1 MSDSMSVQQQI
12 EALSGLQHLP
22 PGSLPNI
29 CRTVFPAGDT
39 ATLSSL
45 YDLGRQYIGSSNS
58 SSDGAKELTKAII
71 VAAAVWALL
80 ADSQPPLLVL
90 KQFAQDLF
98 LPLVA
103 ALGDTAQAT
112 QQLQQLA
119 ELLASKQAWQVAL
132 ELLQCAHVSLQASL
146 QRDSSSVSQL
156 EQLAGLQL
164 AQVQLLPHAAANIVQ
179 QLVAAVSCAA
189 SRAQL
194 PAQEAPLQHSVL
206 QLAAGPLFQTALQLL
221 CCPDSRM
228 RQAAFQQLLP
238 ELLQAAALL
247 SAAQHRACLDQLL
260 QQCLD
265 MVSRTVVPRRIGLA
279 VLLQYWSDW
288 QLQPPSAQPEGQ
300 VSPSQQS
307 REGPAATCNSRR
319 FWQLV
324 RECLVDPEPLNRKRA
339 LRLLQLLLPKD
350 QLQSEPVW
358 SVLLALYEL
367 LDEFTPHLVKAT
379 WPMVRPMVVW
389 DRGFGLLL

>member
-1 MSDSMSVQQQI
+1 MGDSMGVEQQI
-12 EALSGLQHLP
+12 DALSGLQHLP
-22 PGSLPNI
+22 PGSLSNI
-29 CRTVFPAGDT
+29 CKTVFLAGDT

-58 SSDGAKELTKAII
+58 SSDGKELDKAVIT
-71 VAAAVWALL
+71 AAAAWTLL
-80 ADSQPPLLVL
+80 TEGQPSLLIL
-90 KQFAQDLF
+90 EQFVRDLF

-119 ELLASKQAWQVAL
+119 ELLASKQAWQVTL
-132 ELLQCAHVSLQASL
+132 EVLQCAHVSLQASL
-146 QRDSSSVSQL
+146 QRDSSTVSQL

-164 AQVQLLPHAAANIVQ
+164 AQVQLLPHAAANTVQ

-194 PAQEAPLQHSVL
+194 PAQEVSLQHSVL
-206 QLAAGPLFQTALQLL
+206 QRAAGPLFHTALQLL
-221 CCPDSRM
+221 RCPDSRM

-238 ELLQAAALL
+238 ELLAAAAAL
-247 SAAQHRACLDQLL
+247 STAQHRACLDQLL

-265 MVSRTVVPRRIGLA
+265 MVSRPVLPRRIGLA

-300 VSPSQQS
+300 VSPSQ
-307 REGPAATCNSRR
+307 EGPAATCSSQR
-319 FWQLV
+319 FWQLE
-324 RECLVDPEPLNRKRA
+324 RECLVDPEVLNRKRA

-358 SVLLALYEL
+358 GVLLALYEL

-379 WPMVRPMVVW
+379 WPMVRLTAGTVVV
-389 DRGFGLLL
+389 DCCCELCT